1 MQGLTSERADS
12 RDCNQLG
19 GERLKCIGGVT
30 GVILSGSAEAL
41 KLNFALKKGVLMQ
54 MTEVFL
60 AQLDDEVKRTR
71 HALER
76 VPEGKDDW
84 KPHDKSM
91 PLGRLAGLVARMPS
105 WFALIINQDDLDLNP
120 AGGSSNVSQ
129 QPLRTP
135 AELVNALDEG
145 AAQGRKALAGATE
158 EHLQKPWR
166 LLVAGNVVSEQ
177 PRHVV
182 IRETFMHLAHHRGQL
197 TVYLRLNDVP
207 VPAIYGPSAD
217 DAQFA

>member
-1 MQGLTSERADS
+1 M
-12 RDCNQLG
+12 
-19 GERLKCIGGVT
+19 K
-30 GVILSGSAEAL
+30 
-41 KLNFALKKGVLMQ
+41 
-54 MTEVFL
+54 MTEMFL

-71 HALER
+71 RTLEK

-91 PLGRLAGLVARMPS
+91 ALGRLAGLVAQMPM

-120 AGGSSNVSQ
+120 PGGGSNVSQ

-135 AELVNALDEG
+135 AELVKALDDG
-145 AAQGRKALAGATE
+145 AAQGRKALAGTTE

-177 PRHVV
+177 PRHIV
-182 IRETFMHLAHHRGQL
+182 IRDTFSHLAHHRAQL
-197 TVYLRLNDVP
+197 GVYLRMNDVA
-207 VPAIYGPSAD
+207 VPAVYGPSAD